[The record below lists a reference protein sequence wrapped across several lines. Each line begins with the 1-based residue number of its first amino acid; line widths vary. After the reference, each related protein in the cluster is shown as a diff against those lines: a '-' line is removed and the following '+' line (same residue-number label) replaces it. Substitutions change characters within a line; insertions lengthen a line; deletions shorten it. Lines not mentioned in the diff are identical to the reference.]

1 MNPIKRVVFFDMDH
15 TLLKGHSQKL
25 FMWHLLDKGLLSK
38 RLCLQIAL
46 KYLMYETGLMTDF
59 TCIRKQAFSMLKG
72 GSVCKMKALFDDFVD
87 NVVAKRIRP
96 NMLNVIKVH
105 KENNDILVLISASM
119 QEIAERVASSFG
131 LDYTIATKLE
141 TRNGLYTGTIKYGP
155 VYAEEKAFAA
165 KRFIQNKGL
174 SLKGSFAYSDSVS
187 DLPLLFLVDNPVA
200 VCPDNALRKVSQK
213 MSWMFLF

>member
-1 MNPIKRVVFFDMDH
+1 MIEMRRVVFFDMDH

-25 FMWHLLDKGLLSK
+25 FMWYLLDKGLLSK

-72 GSVCKMKALFDDFVD
+72 GSVCNMKALFDDFVNNILD
-87 NVVAKRIRP
+87 KRIRL

-105 KENNDILVLISASM
+105 KEHNDILVLISASM
-119 QEIAERVASSFG
+119 QEIAERVASRLG

-141 TRNGLYTGTIKYGP
+141 IRNGLYTGTIKYGP
-155 VYAEEKAFAA
+155 AYADEKAFAA
-165 KRFIQNKGL
+165 KRFIKTNGL

-187 DLPLLFLVDNPVA
+187 DLPLMFLVDNPIA
-200 VCPDNALRKVSQK
+200 VCPDKALKRVSKK
-213 MSWMFLF
+213 MNWVISA